1 MFLEMLNFVIVE
13 FQGND
18 IWSLLN
24 IYLYRWIIFDKLYDL
39 LSDKMNI
46 IYVVNVLIMMYF
58 FDLVKDILVFL
69 CILILYYYYNQLM
82 KFYGIE
88 NFFFFFSFNIDIFVS
103 VRLFG
108 IFNDILLQ
116 LWVMFGY
123 FQVKIGVIKVRIQI
137 ILLIVLYECNNILVF
152 FKS

>member
-88 NFFFFFSFNIDIFVS
+88 NFFFFFSFIIDIFVS